1 MGKNKAML
9 FKWLWRISS
18 ENSARW
24 KEIIFKKYQPTF
36 KNGLPVFDKP
46 LSGIW
51 KGIMFIIKPGN
62 ASSDT

>member
-24 KEIIFKKYQPTF
+24 KEFILKSISLLLKMDYQYLTSLYQEF
-36 KNGLPVFDKP
+36 EKE
-46 LSGIW
+46 
-51 KGIMFIIKPGN
+51 
-62 ASSDT
+62 